1 MVNKL
6 TDHAIASLYQKGA
19 KEQPSAVLDAHIL
32 QLAKKHVT
40 ITPIIK
46 KRRVYQTWY
55 AQLSTAA
62 SFVLVA
68 ILYFEMNKPFQSNQE
83 PDISDQ
89 HSINQLSAPQNAQS
103 DSFLNAPVLMN
114 KSKQATRIEEPNNL
128 MQSDQDEI
136 FSDDG
141 ASDQDEIFSDDGAS
155 VHGEI
160 PFSAEK
166 RSLKDSVLFI
176 NPIEIPITYVLEVEA
191 TFKEIEVL
199 LTKGESKQANLLL
212 KTLITAHPELEN
224 VLNSRYEI
232 LEEQAV
238 PQP

>member
-141 ASDQDEIFSDDGAS
+141 AS